1 MRMTMDQ
8 NQQPDLNDDDEYL
21 LDVVKGRV
29 GAKKKMAILNKA
41 KLSKMEMDQLFTG
54 DGEDIDTDI

>member
-1 MRMTMDQ
+1 MDQ